1 MDKVLSEVERAGEN
15 GDIDAAL
22 MLMQNV
28 DNLDA
33 AREKLLSTGRADP
46 SADPNNKKLRVCD
59 VCGSYLSVYDS
70 DKRLADHFLGKQH
83 IGYQRMRDTLEAI
96 RKRRA
101 ERPPRTSEDGRGRD
115 DRDRDRGRD
124 ERGSRQEDRYAYR
137 PLTSMP

>member
-96 RKRRA
+96 RKRRS

-137 PLTSMP
+137 PLTSVP

>member
-96 RKRRA
+96 RKRRS

>member
-83 IGYQRMRDTLEAI
+83 IGYQRMRDTLDAI
-96 RKRRA
+96 RKRRS

-137 PLTSMP
+137 PLTSVP